1 MDGMNMQCPNCGS
14 NIPEDGA
21 FCSNCGA
28 RVATPMGGAP
38 TPLTSAP
45 GNPIWYQGFYRI
57 RKKVIAITNQYWIE
71 DAQGRSLGY
80 SKQKLIR
87 IKESI
92 RIFTDDSMSSEL
104 FRIQQEQIMDMWGTF
119 AVVDSATE
127 AVVGKIRREA
137 LSSGIYKDAYVLLDQ
152 YGNAVGRV
160 AERAGRGLA
169 RKFVPGGSL
178 VPEQLVVE
186 FGGQQVA
193 EIKQQFKVIGD
204 IWEVDCSR
212 LPARFD
218 RRTLIAAMLLMGMIE
233 RDRK

>member
-1 MDGMNMQCPNCGS
+1 MTLNCPNCGTQ
-14 NIPEDGA
+14 IPEDGA
-21 FCSNCGA
+21 FCSSCGA
-28 RVATPMGGAP
+28 RVGTPMGGASAP
-38 TPLTSAP
+38 PPAAP
-45 GNPIWYQGFYRI
+45 GNPMWYQNFYRI
-57 RKKVIAITNQYWIE
+57 RKKVVAITNQYWIE
-71 DAQGRSLGY
+71 DANGNSLGY

-92 RIFTDDSMSSEL
+92 KIFTDDSMSAEL
-104 FRIQQEQIMDMWGTF
+104 FRIQQEQVMDMWGTF
-119 AVVDSATE
+119 AVVDSPSG
-127 AVVGKIRREA
+127 AVVGKIRRQA
-137 LSSGIYKDAYVLLDQ
+137 IKSGIYKDEYLLLDA

-169 RKFVPGGSL
+169 RKFLPGGAL

-186 FGGQQVA
+186 FQGQQVA

-212 LPARFD
+212 IPARFD
-218 RRTLIAAMLLMGMIE
+218 RRTLIATMLLMGMIE

>member
-1 MDGMNMQCPNCGS
+1 MNMSCPNCGAQTV
-14 NIPEDGA
+14 DGAA
-21 FCSNCGA
+21 FCSVCGA
-28 RVATPMGGAP
+28 RVGVPASGPPA
-38 TPLTSAP
+38 SAP
-45 GNPIWYQGFYRI
+45 SAPANPIWYQNFYRI
-57 RKKVIAITNQYWIE
+57 RKKVVAITNQYWIE
-71 DAQGRSLGY
+71 DAGGGMLGY
-80 SKQKLIR
+80 SKQKLLR

-104 FRIQQEQIMDMWGTF
+104 FRIQQEQVMDMWGTF
-119 AVVDSATE
+119 AVVDSVTE

-137 LSSGIYKDAYVLLDQ
+137 LSSGVYKDAYVLMDA

-160 AERAGRGLA
+160 AERGGRGLA
-169 RKFVPGGSL
+169 RKYLPGGAL

-193 EIKQQFKVIGD
+193 GIKQQFKVIGD
-204 IWEVDCSR
+204 MWEVDCSR

-218 RRTLIAAMLLMGMIE
+218 RRTLIATMLLMGMIE

>member
-1 MDGMNMQCPNCGS
+1 
-14 NIPEDGA
+14 
-21 FCSNCGA
+21 
-28 RVATPMGGAP
+28 MGGAP

-45 GNPIWYQGFYRI
+45 GNPIWYQGVYRI

-87 IKESI
+87 IKEKISV
-92 RIFTDDSMSSEL
+92 FTDDSMSSEL
-104 FRIQQEQIMDMWGTF
+104 FRIQQEQVMDMWGTF
-119 AVVDSATE
+119 AVGDSVTG
-127 AVVGKIRREA
+127 AVVGKIRRQA
-137 LSSGIYKDAYVLLDQ
+137 ITSGIYKDEYLLLDA

-169 RKFVPGGSL
+169 RKFLPGGAL

-186 FGGQQVA
+186 FHGQQVA

-212 LPARFD
+212 LPALFD
-218 RRTLIAAMLLMGMIE
+218 RRTLIATMLLMGMIE